1 MGQTSDQHSAPALSR
16 VGTAF
21 AALALAIFLGNVVL
35 AVFDVAMRWVFRD
48 PQSWVADI
56 AQLSFPVA
64 VACSFPA
71 ALESGHMI
79 AIRFLGERIGPR
91 ATWALDTLGQLCMAL
106 LLSLFTWKM
115 FVRAFSDWATG
126 YKTSA
131 IALPVAPTWL
141 IVAVLLCICALI
153 QFRRTWRT
161 CARR

>member
-1 MGQTSDQHSAPALSR
+1 MDETSDRHSITTVTRFGSS
-16 VGTAF
+16 F
-21 AALALAIFLGNVVL
+21 AALALAIFLGNVLL
-35 AVFDVAMRWVFRD
+35 AVFDVAMRWVFRE

-64 VACSFPA
+64 VVCSFPV

-91 ATWALDTLGQLCMAL
+91 ATWALDTVGQLCMAL
-106 LLSLFTWKM
+106 LLSLYTWKM
-115 FVRAFSDWATG
+115 FARAFSDWATG

-141 IVAVLLCICALI
+141 VVAVLLFACSLI
-153 QFRRTWRT
+153 QFRQTWRT
-161 CARR
+161 CTRR